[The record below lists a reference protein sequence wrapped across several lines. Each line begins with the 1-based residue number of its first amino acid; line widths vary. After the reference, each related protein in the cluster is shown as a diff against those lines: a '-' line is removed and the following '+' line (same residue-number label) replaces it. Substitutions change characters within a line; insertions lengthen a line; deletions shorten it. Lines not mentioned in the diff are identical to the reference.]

1 LRRAPPDDIFG
12 GVIHPTAI
20 IHSKAQ
26 LHSDVRVGPY
36 AIIDE
41 SVEVG
46 PECDIGPGA
55 YLTGLTKV
63 GRGNRFFAGCVIG
76 EAPQDLKYD
85 GTPTRLR
92 IGDGNVFREH
102 VTIHRSTTADGETL
116 IGSRNFLMAN
126 SHVGHNSRLGD
137 HVILANG
144 VLLGGY
150 ADLADRAFISGNCLI
165 HQFVRVGTL
174 AIMQGGCAISRDLPP
189 YSIAF
194 RVNCLCGLNVVGMRR
209 AGLNPD
215 ERLELKKVYM
225 AVYRSGKN
233 LRAAVA
239 DARGVFKS
247 PAAIGFLDFIANSKR
262 GVCTDPG
269 SRGGAENE

>member
-1 LRRAPPDDIFG
+1 M
-12 GVIHPTAI
+12 IHPTALV
-20 IHSKAQ
+20 HPQAQ
-26 LHSDVRVGPY
+26 LDPTVVVGPY
-36 AIIDE
+36 AIIDQG
-41 SVEVG
+41 VVVG
-46 PECDIGPGA
+46 PHCLVGPYV
-55 YLTGLTKV
+55 YLTGLSTI
-63 GRGNRFFAGCVIG
+63 GAHNQFFAGCVIG

-92 IGDGNVFREH
+92 IGDENVFREH
-102 VTIHRSTTADGETL
+102 VTIHRSTTAEGETL

-150 ADLADRAFISGNCLI
+150 ADLADRSFISGNCLI

-194 RVNCLCGLNVVGMRR
+194 GVNSLCGLNAIGMRR
-209 AGLNPD
+209 AGLTA
-215 ERLELKKVYM
+215 EQRLELKQVYM
-225 AVYRSGKN
+225 AVFRSGKN
-233 LRAAVA
+233 LREAVA
-239 DARGVFKS
+239 DAREVFKS
-247 PAAIGFLDFIANSKR
+247 AAAIGFLDFVANSKR
-262 GVCTDPG
+262 GVCTGPG
-269 SRGGAENE
+269 TRGGAENE